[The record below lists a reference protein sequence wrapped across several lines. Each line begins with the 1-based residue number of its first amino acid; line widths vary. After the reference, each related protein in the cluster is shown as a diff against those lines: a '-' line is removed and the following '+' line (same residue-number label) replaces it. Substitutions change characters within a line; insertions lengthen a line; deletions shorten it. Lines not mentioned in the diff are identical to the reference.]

1 MNHGKYNYKPVV
13 LVVLDGFGVD
23 ATAVYSPWH
32 ISQHPVF
39 SEIERFWPLAGF
51 KHSGWLALGR
61 GGEQRS
67 RAPDNG

>member
-39 SEIERFWPLAGF
+39 SEIERFWPPPCRLQA
-51 KHSGWLALGR
+51 
-61 GGEQRS
+61 
-67 RAPDNG
+67 